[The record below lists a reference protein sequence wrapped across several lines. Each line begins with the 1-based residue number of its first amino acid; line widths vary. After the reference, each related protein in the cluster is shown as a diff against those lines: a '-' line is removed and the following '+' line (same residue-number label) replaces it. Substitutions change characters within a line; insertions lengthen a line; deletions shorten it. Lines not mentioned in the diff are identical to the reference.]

1 MYSFLL
7 FSVSL
12 TILTDGHYRSLQAST
27 DEALTSAENKED
39 LSERDGRVNL
49 TPPESSGEK
58 KNESKLTQKDYLISL
73 RNRLFLIEESIW
85 LYEYCRM
92 QESPKVEPVSK
103 EVYERLIAARGE
115 LFREYPLT
123 RLMTDLLD
131 AKENSMSYAET
142 ALERMITD
150 FSRKLPATLDH
161 VNQIAVLSFSGQVSQ
176 TTHKTNFLFV
186 VVNVA

>member
-1 MYSFLL
+1 LVLSSQSIIDLNP
-7 FSVSL
+7 
-12 TILTDGHYRSLQAST
+12 TDGHFRSLHAST
-27 DEALTSAENKED
+27 EEALSSANDINE
-39 LSERDGRVNL
+39 SDGRVNL
-49 TPPESSGEK
+49 TPPESGEK

-92 QESPKVEPVSK
+92 QDSPKVEPVSK
-103 EVYERLIAARGE
+103 EVYDKLIAARGE

-142 ALERMITD
+142 SLERMITD

-161 VNQIAVLSFSGQVSQ
+161 VNQIAVLSFSGQVR
-176 TTHKTNFLFV
+176 KKLNFV
-186 VVNVA
+186 CVNVG